1 MVLDLYLRHHPGL
14 LWQTSDE
21 QAQRL
26 GTVTAAAPI
35 LVYGVAM
42 LIADWVPTL
51 SLLLY
56 LAVPLLYFGLVA
68 FLKTDPR
75 TRVAAEDLS

>member
-1 MVLDLYLRHHPGL
+1 
-14 LWQTSDE
+14 
-21 QAQRL
+21 
-26 GTVTAAAPI
+26 VTAAAPI

-56 LAVPLLYFGLVA
+56 LALPLLYFGLVA